1 MGQFEVKLGSKIGF
15 GNLHISVSPAYWHPV
30 FTAEAPAAD

>member
-1 MGQFEVKLGSKIGF
+1 MGQFEVKLGSKTGF
-15 GNLHISVSPAYWHPV
+15 ANLDISISPDYRLPI